1 MLARI
6 KKNDLVAVLS
16 GKDKGKQG
24 TVVEVFPKKDKVIV
38 RGVAI
43 HTRHYKA
50 KKSGEVS
57 SIKKEEGM
65 IDVCKLMPVC
75 PSCKKPS
82 RIQVRRT
89 QDNAVRV
96 CVRCQEAFE

>member
-24 TVVEVFPKKDKVIV
+24 TVIEVLPHSDKVVV
-38 RGVAI
+38 RGVAV
-43 HTRHYKA
+43 HTKHRKA
-50 KKSGEVS
+50 KKSDEVS
-57 SIKKEEGM
+57 AIRKEEGA
-65 IDVCKLMPVC
+65 IHLSKVQPICH
-75 PSCKKPS
+75 SCKKPT
-82 RIQVRRT
+82 RITVKRT
-89 QDNAVRV
+89 EDKAQRV